1 MQSTGSMIVPKKLK
15 SRRFIRRLKREKTLW
30 LISGVAL
37 AWLFIF
43 AYVPMLGIVTAFF
56 NYIPGRSF
64 ADLDFVGL
72 RYFREFFSL
81 PDFMQIL
88 RNTLVISGLNLS
100 VGFAAPIIFA
110 LLLNEIVIRPFKR
123 VVQTVSYL
131 PYFVSWVVVA
141 SIMFTLLSANGTI
154 NEVLISLGLID
165 SVIPFLNRPSMF
177 WGIMII
183 ANIWK
188 NVGWTAIIY
197 LSAIAGVD
205 QELYQAGAVDG
216 LGRLGRVWH
225 ITLPG
230 IRPTIILL
238 FILGIG
244 NLLNTGFEY
253 QLLVGTPMTRDVY
266 EVVDTYVFR
275 YGIGLGRYSFA
286 VAVGLLKSVIGFSL
300 VIGTNYISKKL
311 SDISII

>member
-1 MQSTGSMIVPKKLK
+1 MIVPKKLK